1 MTARRTIA
9 VVVAT
14 AALALG
20 ASCTAIGATPK
31 AVSCQAEAP
40 IVEHFSWKRPWR
52 WLGECPGGRA
62 EGLGVLRMGD
72 GQEGTTLFFG
82 RMHAGRPVAGYLDK
96 GTIILAYAF
105 TPAGVAI
112 EPDSSYN
119 MDQRH
124 SVFVL
129 GSRAA
134 MATSRW
140 FAARGNH
147 ASARWYREQAREIL
161 DGEPH

>member
-1 MTARRTIA
+1 MIA
-9 VVVAT
+9 LVVAT
-14 AALALG
+14 VASALG
-20 ASCTAIGATPK
+20 ASFPVIGAKPMG
-31 AVSCQAEAP
+31 ASCQATAP
-40 IVEHFSWKRPWR
+40 IAEHFSRNRPWH

-119 MDQRH
+119 MDQRNA
-124 SVFVL
+124 VFLL

-134 MATSRW
+134 MATSRR
-140 FAARGNH
+140 FAARGDR
-147 ASARWYREQAREIL
+147 ASARWYRQKSRDIL
-161 DGEPH
+161 YGEPH

>member
-62 EGLGVLRMGD
+62 EGLGVLRMGTEED
-72 GQEGTTLFFG
+72 TTFFYG
-82 RMHAGRPVAGYLDK
+82 RMHAGRPVAGYLDM
-96 GTIILAYAF
+96 GTVILAHAF

-119 MDQRH
+119 MDQRNA
-124 SVFVL
+124 VFLL

-134 MATSRW
+134 MATSRR
-140 FAARGNH
+140 FAARGDR
-147 ASARWYREQAREIL
+147 ASARWYRQKSRDIL
-161 DGEPH
+161 YGEPH